1 MSDVRSPYPIRSH
14 TSLLEACEKVAAQMR
29 LFKLPQLRLHEL
41 FEIEVYAQIERVPYL
56 SMLDH
61 EFLVSYARGYQ
72 ECLVQSIRAAE
83 TEFVYRT
90 TAGVMFSTKV
100 GMSSK
105 PHFMS
110 MTIKEQVEATSGLVW
125 KDAEGFAPFSE
136 FKRRSAN
143 EEAA

>member
-1 MSDVRSPYPIRSH
+1 MNDIRSPYPIHDHS
-14 TSLLEACEKVAAQMR
+14 TLLEACEKVATQMR
-29 LFKLPQLRLHEL
+29 LFKLPQIRLAEL

-56 SMLDH
+56 SMLEH

-90 TAGVMFSTKV
+90 KAGVMFSTKV
-100 GMSSK
+100 GVSSK
-105 PHFMS
+105 PHFLT
-110 MTIKEQVEATSGLVW
+110 MTIKEQVEASSGWVW

-136 FKRRSAN
+136 FQRRSAN

>member
-1 MSDVRSPYPIRSH
+1 MSDIRSPYPIRSH
-14 TSLLEACEKVAAQMR
+14 CDLLAACEKVATQTR
-29 LFKLPQLRLHEL
+29 LFKLPQLRLRDL

-56 SMLDH
+56 SILEH

-83 TEFVYRT
+83 LEFVYLS
-90 TAGVMFSTKV
+90 TAGVMFTTKV
-100 GMSSK
+100 GMSSR
-105 PHFMS
+105 PHFTA
-110 MTIKEQVEATSGLVW
+110 MTVKEQVEATSGFVW

>member
-1 MSDVRSPYPIRSH
+1 MSDIRSPYPIRDH
-14 TSLLEACEKVAAQMR
+14 GTLLDACEKVATQMR
-29 LFKLPQLRLHEL
+29 LFKLPQVRLHEL
-41 FEIEVYAQIERVPYL
+41 FEIEVYSQIERVPYL

-72 ECLVQSIRAAE
+72 ECLIQSIRAAE
-83 TEFVYRT
+83 LEFVYRT
-90 TAGVMFSTKV
+90 TAGVTFTTKVAMSSRPHFST
-100 GMSSK
+100 
-105 PHFMS
+105 
-110 MTIKEQVEATSGLVW
+110 MTIKEQVESTSGFVW

>member
-1 MSDVRSPYPIRSH
+1 MSDIRSPYPIRSYVP
-14 TSLLEACEKVAAQMR
+14 LLEACQKVAGQMR
-29 LFKLPQLRLHEL
+29 LFKLPQVRLHEL
-41 FEIEVYAQIERVPYL
+41 FEIEVYSQIERVPYL

-72 ECLVQSIRAAE
+72 ECLLENIRSIE
-83 TEFVYRT
+83 CEFVYRT
-90 TAGVMFSTKV
+90 TAGVMFTTKV

-105 PHFMS
+105 PHFMT
-110 MTIKEQVEATSGLVW
+110 MTVKEQVEATSGWVW